1 MNTDF
6 DLQRSEAIRAGLIAE
21 ASPAVRRRR
30 PWRGLALVLAGVL
43 AGSGATTVA
52 FANGRGLPLGPTTSP
67 STDPIEPEDVS
78 GLEMPFDGKRAGVAV
93 VTTDPTSGE
102 IRVEYRWTD
111 KLRELAKVQI
121 VVREPDALD
130 LSGHPAEASYAWV
143 SFSCRGKGGIVESR
157 LKDGLPIAVSEA
169 GSEDDES
176 SDEIIA
182 GGDDDSSGGLTL
194 ATLIRLNDVTEQ
206 IKPTQ
211 GCVADATVTYY
222 AKE

>member
-1 MNTDF
+1 MNIEF
-6 DLQRSEAIRAGLIAE
+6 DPRRSEAIRAGLVAE
-21 ASPAVRRRR
+21 ASNATAQRH

-43 AGSGATTVA
+43 AGSGATTAA
-52 FANGRGLPLGPTTSP
+52 FASGQGLPLGPTASP
-67 STDPIEPEDVS
+67 SSGPIEPEDVS

-102 IRVEYRWTD
+102 IRVEYQWTD

-121 VVREPDALD
+121 VVKEPDALD

-143 SFSCRGKGGIVESR
+143 SFSCRGKGGIAMNR

-176 SDEIIA
+176 SSEIIA

-194 ATLIRLNDVTEQ
+194 ATLLHLNDVTEQ

>member
-1 MNTDF
+1 MNIVF
-6 DLQRSEAIRAGLIAE
+6 DPRRSEAIRVGLVSE
-21 ASPAVRRRR
+21 ASNTAAQRR

-43 AGSGATTVA
+43 AGTGATTAA
-52 FANGRGLPLGPTTSP
+52 FASGRGLPLGPTASP
-67 STDPIEPEDVS
+67 SSGPIEPEDLS
-78 GLEMPFDGKRAGVAV
+78 GLEVSFDGEHAGVAV

-102 IRVEYRWTD
+102 IRVEYQWTD

-121 VVREPDALD
+121 VVKEPDALD

-143 SFSCRGKGGIVESR
+143 SFSCRGKGGIAMSQ
-157 LKDGLPIAVSEA
+157 LKDGLPVEVSEA
-169 GSEDDES
+169 GSEDDGS
-176 SDEIIA
+176 SSEIIA

-194 ATLIRLNDVTEQ
+194 ATLIRLNEVTEQ
-206 IKPTQ
+206 IKPTK